1 MNTDEILKSLA
12 NLQKSLEEID
22 SARQQV
28 INVVN
33 SSSELAKVV
42 ASYKSSFEGLSINIS
57 QVLDKSKEF
66 NLDILSELSKQT
78 GNFSDEVSKLTE
90 FDFNAKFQTLQQ
102 EVVSQF
108 ERDLSNK
115 LTVIDT
121 KAEIIQEKTDGLNQN
136 NLNALSKLSKQ
147 TDMFKDEVS
156 KLTEFDFNAKFQTL
170 QQEVIKQFE
179 NDLANQLSIIDK
191 KAEIIQEKSDELQK
205 QVIRLESID
214 LEKHFDR
221 HQKVLSDIFGAI
233 NSINL
238 TLSGITQNLTTI
250 SQFFSNLQNTTEAN
264 QRELLSWFNQID
276 NHYET
281 IRNTIEVVRE
291 ENIQK
296 FAEIN
301 KGIKT
306 IRLIQICGIVVLI
319 IISGLVLLK
328 LYS

>member
-78 GNFSDEVSKLTE
+78 GNFS
-90 FDFNAKFQTLQQ
+90 
-102 EVVSQF
+102 
-108 ERDLSNK
+108 
-115 LTVIDT
+115 
-121 KAEIIQEKTDGLNQN
+121 
-136 NLNALSKLSKQ
+136 
-147 TDMFKDEVS
+147 DEVS